1 MTYLVVGG
9 GGREHTI
16 VRKLKESAGVDKI
29 YCTPGN
35 GGISK
40 DAEVFD
46 VAATDIDG
54 VVALVDAIGGW
65 LQVTGGESTEIYADH
80 ELRVL
85 PSLF

>member
-1 MTYLVVGG
+1 MVVF
-9 GGREHTI
+9 RDPNDNI
-16 VRKLKESAGVDKI
+16 KLNKAKSRNK
-29 YCTPGN
+29 
-35 GGISK
+35 
-40 DAEVFD
+40 
-46 VAATDIDG
+46 IDG